1 MRGTNSDGESRWI
14 KDLKKVKNAGWNLDH
29 ILVVEDKPEN
39 ISRHYGNVIRISPFE
54 GNLTDIEL
62 KRLMPFLLSLK
73 TSENVRN
80 IEKRGW
86 DRKFNVTR

>member
-54 GNLTDIEL
+54 GDPADMEL

-73 TSENVRN
+73 LAENVRM

-86 DRKFNVTR
+86 QNRFHI